1 MHQPAIKIGV
11 MGSAST
17 SIAAEGRQRIDALA
31 VRLGKKIA
39 AAACVLITGE
49 LDGIPGRVVE
59 AHRQHGGLS
68 VGISPAHSAVE
79 HAALYDTPPC
89 PSTVVIYS
97 GFGFKGRNVIAVR
110 SADIVILVSGGIGT
124 LNEFTIAYDEG
135 KVIGLLQG
143 TGGVTDVAPTL
154 LATLPVRSTGAVVIA
169 DPDPEQLI
177 DRCLAQLYAR
187 REAQAAQ

>member
-79 HAALYDTPPC
+79 HAALYDTLPC

-154 LATLPVRSTGAVVIA
+154 LATLPVRSTGAVVFA

-187 REAQAAQ
+187 RGAQAAQ

>member
-1 MHQPAIKIGV
+1 MHQVAIKIGV

-17 SIAAEGRQRIDALA
+17 SLAAEGRERVYEIV

-59 AHRQHGGLS
+59 VHRQHGGLS

-143 TGGVTDVAPTL
+143 TGGAADVAQTL

-169 DPDPEQLI
+169 DSDPEQLI
-177 DRCLAQLYAR
+177 DRCLAQLYER
-187 REAQAAQ
+187 RGTQAAQ

>member
-1 MHQPAIKIGV
+1 MHRPAIKIGV

-17 SIAAEGRQRIDALA
+17 SIAVEGRQRVDELA

-59 AHRQHGGLS
+59 VHRQHGGLS
-68 VGISPAHSAVE
+68 VGISPAHSAGE

-124 LNEFTIAYDEG
+124 LRR
-135 KVIGLLQG
+135 
-143 TGGVTDVAPTL
+143 PR
-154 LATLPVRSTGAVVIA
+154 RS
-169 DPDPEQLI
+169 
-177 DRCLAQLYAR
+177 
-187 REAQAAQ
+187 